1 MSANSSSSDSN
12 SSWTVV
18 SQEAPSVETLGP
30 VRDGISTPPEDVKQP
45 AVPFETAV
53 KEPNV
58 ESSSVSEGKTPESEE
73 VLEQDTAPVTVEGD
87 VGVKSVASPET
98 HLSETV
104 EIPPEEEAPSNDSDL
119 GAVLSK
125 KYSSL
130 THKAEDDVEEP
141 GTSGSEG
148 SAEGLRRRQVG
159 GKLHPTADFVERG
172 EEEQDGDQ
180 NLGIT
185 LNKCIVAAL
194 LLLGIGLAFFSGVVF
209 PAEDGPEEDLE
220 TRNVKEVQ
228 QPQIQDY
235 LAESEDWLNQYTES
249 LQGDPETLPSMTAL
263 LDKLAKENQEI
274 RLMQAEL
281 QAQKNDL
288 ESLLRMSEG
297 EKISADSNQQN
308 LLEENLHLEESLRQ
322 EEAALASL
330 QGELEMLREKV
341 KSLEETGLETES
353 FVAEN
358 QKLKEELSLE
368 KQQVEN
374 FLTQKESLVAESQM
388 LWQELDKQKGLV
400 LSMRQELENLI
411 RQVPPLQEGIET
423 QEVKDG
429 LVEMEKQL
437 AMELEYSEIWENF
450 NGESNEQ
457 TKETP
462 EESKYIT
469 EEKHIAGEVSIPVDE
484 PTESEQQTVG
494 DLPKLPASHIQD
506 TTKSIFLGSKNSTGK
521 RKDLKDW
528 KDWKRKKHEHLEK
541 TKEGGK
547 RDVKYDHQKEH
558 KNEDWVSKKYEDW
571 KEKNKEW
578 RARKEEWKSHEEKHR
593 KFESWKDKQKED
605 YHNRKEHGEYR
616 FHQYGPQR
624 NSEDQ
629 HYEKY
634 TGGPHPLK
642 EHEQSRDQK
651 YYKEAEKYQKKKLP
665 EMSTE
670 PKDRESG
677 HRHHDHNKFW
687 KKTQDHQYRVPK
699 GCSGVSDCAHKEG
712 MGLYNVALQ
721 PVEKQELHRLIQDYL
736 QKIDGSKYMAELESL
751 LASFFEGGVF
761 VHDRML
767 FRDFVDDLDDYLE
780 DIVERDQGNDDS
792 IEDFEDHILKHFF
805 GEAAVE
811 NRPPPKERDYTKHK
825 QDNIFKPPYEHK
837 EWPRNFMKEQRHRK
851 EEDQSDKKKK

>member
-1 MSANSSSSDSN
+1 
-12 SSWTVV
+12 
-18 SQEAPSVETLGP
+18 
-30 VRDGISTPPEDVKQP
+30 
-45 AVPFETAV
+45 
-53 KEPNV
+53 
-58 ESSSVSEGKTPESEE
+58 
-73 VLEQDTAPVTVEGD
+73 
-87 VGVKSVASPET
+87 
-98 HLSETV
+98 
-104 EIPPEEEAPSNDSDL
+104 
-119 GAVLSK
+119 
-125 KYSSL
+125 
-130 THKAEDDVEEP
+130 
-141 GTSGSEG
+141 
-148 SAEGLRRRQVG
+148 EGLRRRQVG

-450 NGESNEQ
+450 NGES
-457 TKETP
+457 
-462 EESKYIT
+462 
-469 EEKHIAGEVSIPVDE
+469 
-484 PTESEQQTVG
+484 
-494 DLPKLPASHIQD
+494 
-506 TTKSIFLGSKNSTGK
+506 KNST
-521 RKDLKDW
+521 DW

-624 NSEDQ
+624 NSE
-629 HYEKY
+629 
-634 TGGPHPLK
+634 
-642 EHEQSRDQK
+642 
-651 YYKEAEKYQKKKLP
+651 
-665 EMSTE
+665 E

-811 NRPPPKERDYTKHK
+811 NR
-825 QDNIFKPPYEHK
+825 
-837 EWPRNFMKEQRHRK
+837 
-851 EEDQSDKKKK
+851 